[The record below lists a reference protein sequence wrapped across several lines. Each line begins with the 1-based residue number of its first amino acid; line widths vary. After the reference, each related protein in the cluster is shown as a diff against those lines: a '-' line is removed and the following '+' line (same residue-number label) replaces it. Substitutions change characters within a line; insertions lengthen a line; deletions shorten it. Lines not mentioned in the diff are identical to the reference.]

1 MSTVIRKCQC
11 CGGEFT
17 ARTADV
23 KRDWA
28 RFCSK
33 SCKAR
38 RQEQQTGQHRAYQQ
52 HTQPERGRFG
62 LPMFDNAH
70 QFDNTE
76 L

>member
-11 CGGEFT
+11 CGNEFP
-17 ARTADV
+17 ARSADV
-23 KRDWA
+23 KRGWA

-33 SCKAR
+33 SCKAMK
-38 RQEQQTGQHRAYQQ
+38 QEQRTGQHRAHQGRQ
-52 HTQPERGRFG
+52 DRGDFG
-62 LPMFDNAH
+62 LPMFSNAH